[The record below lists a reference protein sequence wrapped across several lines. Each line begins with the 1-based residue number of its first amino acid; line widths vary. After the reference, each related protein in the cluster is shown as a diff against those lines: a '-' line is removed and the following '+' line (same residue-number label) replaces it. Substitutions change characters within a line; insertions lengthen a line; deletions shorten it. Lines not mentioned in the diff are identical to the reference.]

1 MGHGLLD
8 RSTATASLPPPP
20 PFLPSELLH
29 RRILFGGYLRAEE
42 ERAAGAT
49 CARARAQHL
58 RRGRAATA
66 LARWYRYR
74 RVLPLDGSPVTRR
87 LLVRAYLVHYPPELL
102 VRFPELLAR
111 KCAARLSADHAA
123 ALDALP
129 PAHAR
134 TKRDVRA
141 ALGKLPSALVWY
153 AGM

>member
-1 MGHGLLD
+1 M
-8 RSTATASLPPPP
+8 ATPSLPPH
-20 PFLPSELLH
+20 PFFPSELLH

-74 RVLPLDGSPVTRR
+74 RVLPLLDGSPVTHR
-87 LLVRAYLVHYPPELL
+87 LLVRAYRVHYPPELL
-102 VRFPELLAR
+102 MRSPELLAR
-111 KCAARLSADHAA
+111 KCAAWLSADHAA

>member
-1 MGHGLLD
+1 M
-8 RSTATASLPPPP
+8 ATPSLPPH
-20 PFLPSELLH
+20 PFFPSELLH
-29 RRILFGGYLRAEE
+29 RRILFGGYLRAAE

-74 RVLPLDGSPVTRR
+74 RVLPLLDGSPVTHR

-102 VRFPELLAR
+102 MRFPELLAR
-111 KCAARLSADHAA
+111 KCAAWLSADHAA